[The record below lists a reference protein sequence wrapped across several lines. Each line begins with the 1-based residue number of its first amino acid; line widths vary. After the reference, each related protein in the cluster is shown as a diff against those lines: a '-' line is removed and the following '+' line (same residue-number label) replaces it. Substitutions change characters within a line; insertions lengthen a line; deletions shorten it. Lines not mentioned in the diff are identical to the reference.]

1 MDKKNKS
8 ATSFLYDLNF
18 LKILTTRRLIII
30 CFLGIIFWIG
40 LGVKMFE
47 PDIWRHLATGR
58 YILENRAF
66 PQIEV
71 FSYTALSKSW
81 IAYSWLAE
89 IIFFKISLLGINWLI
104 ILRVFLITVVFG
116 IILKTVYNRTGN
128 FNLAV
133 LISFIIIVSF
143 GPSWEERPQLFS
155 FVFTGLFTYI
165 LSEYKYR
172 NKDYLWVLPFI
183 MLFWVNLH
191 IYFIIGWILIAL
203 YVIGEYFRNRLDWS
217 NNPRLSPEQIRKLV
231 KILLVCIVVSF
242 LNPYTYRIFFQ
253 AYEFVTMGATAEV
266 AGEMRSPSFHL
277 SLVFLFEILMFIAFL
292 SFICSPRRPDFTE
305 WCIFFGFTHQSFYA
319 LRNMP
324 FWGIVTASIYTPYL
338 NDVINLISS
347 KFKKKFELNSS
358 GKDEPQVE
366 GLLKKCSLVFNW
378 VFLCGLIIII
388 NLRVPYSKEIKSC
401 VQERS
406 YPIQAVEFI
415 KENKLPGP
423 MFNSLLWGSYLIY
436 MLYPEYK
443 VAFDGRTQVY
453 GDKLLQEYCDV
464 QNINPGWQDVL
475 EKYKVNFILW
485 RREKPLT
492 QILIKDTNWELIYQ
506 DEWAV
511 IFIKKTENNKK
522 IIERFGQQVLNEKEI
537 KP

>member
-1 MDKKNKS
+1 MDKRKK
-8 ATSFLYDLNF
+8 LNF
-18 LKILTTRRLIII
+18 LKILTTRRLIIV

-40 LGVKMFE
+40 LGIKMFE

-58 YILENRAF
+58 YILENRVF
-66 PQIEV
+66 PQTEI

-89 IIFFKISLLGINWLI
+89 IIFFKISLFGVNWLI
-104 ILRVFLITVVFG
+104 ILRAFLITAVFG
-116 IILKTVYNRTGN
+116 IILKTVFNRTEN
-128 FNLAV
+128 FNLSII
-133 LISFIIIVSF
+133 ISFIIIVSF

-155 FVFTGLFTYI
+155 FVFTGVFAYV

-191 IYFIIGWILIAL
+191 IYFIIGWLLIAL
-203 YVIGEYFRNRLDWS
+203 YMIGEHFRNRLDWS
-217 NNPRLSPEQIRKLV
+217 DNPRLSPERIKKLG
-231 KILLVCIVVSF
+231 KILLICVVVSF

-253 AYEFVTMGATAEV
+253 AYEFVVMGTTAEV
-266 AGEMRSPSFHL
+266 SGEMRSPSFHL
-277 SLVFLFEILMFIAFL
+277 SLVFLFEILIFIAFL
-292 SFICSPRRPDFTE
+292 SLICSPRRPDFTE
-305 WCIFFGFTHQSFYA
+305 WCIFFGFTHQAFYA

-324 FWGIVTASIYTPYL
+324 FWGIVTASIYAPYL
-338 NDVINLISS
+338 KDVINLISS
-347 KFKKKFELNSS
+347 KFKEKSENNSF
-358 GKDEPQVE
+358 GNEKPYGEVF
-366 GLLKKCSLVFNW
+366 LKKYSPVFNW
-378 VFLCGLIIII
+378 FFLCGLIIII
-388 NLRVPYSKEIKSC
+388 NLRFPYSKEIKSC
-401 VQERS
+401 VQARA
-406 YPIQAVEFI
+406 YPIEAVEFI

-453 GDKLLQEYCDV
+453 GDKLLREYCNV
-464 QNINPGWQDVL
+464 QSIEPGWQNVL

-492 QILIKDTNWELIYQ
+492 QILIRDTNWRLIYQ
-506 DEWAV
+506 DDWAV
-511 IFIKKTENNKK
+511 IFIKNTKYNKN
-522 IIERFGQQVLNEKEI
+522 IIEKFGRQELNEKEN